1 MPDLTKMEDASYKYL
16 LAREA
21 RYSKLIQNQLAEA
34 LTSIYGTMKKIYDLY
49 AVNGKLTRAQM
60 TAYNKYST
68 MEKQILD
75 ILDPAIKKNIKT
87 IKHLLPTQ
95 FQESFFQYA
104 WAIDQASGVRLSWG
118 LVNTKQLLG
127 AFDITNPKNIELK
140 EALHNY
146 SIEAK
151 KRVRAALLNGLSL
164 GKSYSKMAK
173 DLETAVT
180 ATYKRCLMTIRTE
193 GQTAINAGQALAY
206 GRAIQNGI
214 EGVEVWSSAHDARTR
229 YDHGRM
235 DGAKRIVNEK
245 QDGWIDING
254 NYVLGPGGEWAPYP
268 GYAGLSV
275 GQRANERCLTRFQI
289 EGYEPQLM
297 RTREEGVLPYQN
309 FIPYAEQYHPE
320 WPARGLK

>member
-16 LAREA
+16 LDREA
-21 RYSKLIQNQLAEA
+21 RYSKLIQSQLLEA

-49 AVNGKLTRAQM
+49 AVNGKLTRVQM
-60 TAYNKYST
+60 TAYNKYQT

-104 WAIDQASGVRLSWG
+104 WAIDQTSGLRLSWG

-127 AFDITNPKNIELK
+127 AFDITNPKNIELN

-146 SIEAK
+146 GLTAK
-151 KRVRAALLNGLSL
+151 KRIRAALLNGLSL
-164 GKSYSKMAK
+164 GKSYDKMAK
-173 DLETAVT
+173 DLKLTISKIYSSAIT
-180 ATYKRCLMTIRTE
+180 IIRTE

-214 EGVEVWSSAHDARTR
+214 EGVEIWSSAHDARTR

-235 DGAKRIVNEK
+235 DGSKRIVDGNK
-245 QDGWIDING
+245 DGWINEAG
-254 NYVLGPGGEWAPYP
+254 GFTLGPGGEWAPYP
-268 GYAGLSV
+268 GYAGLSA
-275 GQRANERCLTRFQI
+275 GERIHCRCTLRFQI

-297 RTREEGVLPYQN
+297 RTREQGIMPYQN
-309 FIPYAEQYHPE
+309 YSTYAEQYHPE
-320 WPARGLK
+320 WLKA